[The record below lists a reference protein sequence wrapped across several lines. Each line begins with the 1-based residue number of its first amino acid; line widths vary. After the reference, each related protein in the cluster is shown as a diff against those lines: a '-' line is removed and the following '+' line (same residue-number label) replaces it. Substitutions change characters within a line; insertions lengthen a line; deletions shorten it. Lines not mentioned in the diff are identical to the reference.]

1 MPARFR
7 LTPLAAADHAALV
20 ARYEQTTD
28 PEERT
33 RCQMVLLAH
42 DQQLAPGAIAPLVR
56 RSHDTVLRVL
66 QRFEQVG
73 LTGLARRYARTGRP
87 RVTACWQ
94 AELARV
100 IEVDPRTAGVDSA
113 NWTTELLARYLGQVT
128 ELVVSEETVRR
139 HLHALG
145 YVCKRPTWTVAH
157 QAQADPEWAGNACGW
172 RCS

>member
-7 LTPLAAADHAALV
+7 LTPLEGTDHAALV
-20 ARYEQTTD
+20 ARYNQTD
-28 PEERT
+28 NPEERT

-42 DQQLAPGAIAPLVR
+42 DQQLAPAAIAPLVQ

-66 QRFEQVG
+66 QRFEQ
-73 LTGLARRYARTGRP
+73 TGLAGLAARSARIGRP
-87 RVTACWQ
+87 RVTAPWQ

-100 IEVDPRTAGVDSA
+100 IDLDPRTVDVASA
-113 NWTTELLARYLGQVT
+113 NWTTDLLATYLGRVT
-128 ELVVSEETVRR
+128 GLVVSEETVRR
-139 HLHALG
+139 HLHGLG

-157 QAQADPEWAGNACGW
+157 KAQEQSDWVGNACGW